1 MADKRMRP
9 PATPTTNS
17 TTISPPAC
25 TIPTAGAATTKLLT
39 VLLLLHLH
47 LLPLVLL
54 HLLLFALEFGKC
66 RSLAMAEEEE
76 RREMV
81 QEKGANGNSRFCVA
95 AATAMLCHTTPCVL
109 FTETRSQAARLP
121 PLHSQRPFVNGR
133 DEGNVLVG

>member
-1 MADKRMRP
+1 MRIKPELKKRKFKPELRNKKKGSFVCSKLRIWGNKNVKKAHERPTAMADKRMRP

-17 TTISPPAC
+17 TIISPPAC

-54 HLLLFALEFGKC
+54 HLLLFAPEFGKC

-76 RREMV
+76 R
-81 QEKGANGNSRFCVA
+81 
-95 AATAMLCHTTPCVL
+95 
-109 FTETRSQAARLP
+109 
-121 PLHSQRPFVNGR
+121 
-133 DEGNVLVG
+133 